1 LSLRKSLKR
10 IGSKVQE
17 KAKDVGR
24 QVQSVA
30 AKAVVPMTAITAG
43 AMSVM
48 FGPGAG
54 AAVSGVGAG
63 WGRVLG
69 ATAARKEGLK
79 GMEAR
84 TEGRELSQ
92 RAFKYGM
99 ILTGAGTGIAGGIGA
114 LGGVAGGGGVL
125 GGLTGGIS
133 NLFGVGGGAP
143 ATGWESG
150 GYLSELYTGQNTTG
164 LSTVPGGGWEPG
176 GYLSN
181 LYGSG
186 ANVSGTALEAGS
198 GWGSLAQG
206 LLGAGTKLGQA
217 YLTPQQQAAQQQ
229 GTGGGFFENLFNTTP
244 GSGVDLPIVGEVPT
258 GLLILGGVAVLA
270 LTAK

>member
-1 LSLRKSLKR
+1 M
-10 IGSKVQE
+10 
-17 KAKDVGR
+17 KDVGR
-24 QVQSVA
+24 QV
-30 AKAVVPMTAITAG
+30 AVVGAKVVVPLTAASAGVASVLFGPAAG
-43 AMSVM
+43 AGM
-48 FGPGAG
+48 AG
-54 AAVSGVGAG
+54 IGAG
-63 WGRVLG
+63 WARYLG
-69 ATAARKEGLK
+69 STAARKEGIK
-79 GMEAR
+79 GTEAR

-92 RAFKYGM
+92 RALKYGM
-99 ILTGAGTGIAGGIGA
+99 MTGALGTGIAAGIGA
-114 LGGVAGGGGVL
+114 LGGVAGGGGAL

-217 YLTPQQQAAQQQ
+217 YLTPQQQQAAQQQ

>member
-1 LSLRKSLKR
+1 MSLRKSLKR

-133 NLFGVGGGAP
+133 NIFGIGGGGGGQGNSFYDPSLAGESPVGGETYLGGAQIP
-143 ATGWESG
+143 GNLPLGGAAAGASSITGGIPWEG
-150 GYLSELYTGQNTTG
+150 I
-164 LSTVPGGGWEPG
+164 
-176 GYLSN
+176 
-181 LYGSG
+181 
-186 ANVSGTALEAGS
+186 
-198 GWGSLAQG
+198 
-206 LLGAGTKLGQA
+206 LGAGTKLGQA
-217 YLTPQQQAAQQQ
+217 YLTPQQQAQQKQQ
-229 GTGGGFFENLFNTTP
+229 GEGGFFQNMFSSAPGEGVNLP
-244 GSGVDLPIVGEVPT
+244 VVGEVPM
-258 GLLILGGVAVLA
+258 GVVLIGGAIALWAVA
-270 LTAK
+270 K